1 MAEYLVIDDV
11 EGLRAAAELLAAGS
25 GPVAVDV
32 ERASGFRYSQR
43 AYLVQ
48 VFRRGAGGF
57 LFDPPAIGDF
67 TALQA
72 AIGDVEWVLHAA
84 SQDLPSLRE
93 IDLLP
98 PSIFDTEL
106 ASRLLGRERVGLGAV
121 VEETLGITLA
131 KAHSA
136 SDWSTRPLPQ
146 AWLEYAAL
154 DVEHLIDVRDVLAA
168 DLVEQGKVDLRRRGV
183 RGGPNPHPQ
192 ARPAPT
198 RGAGS
203 AACTRCAVV
212 EPWPWRVPCG
222 SPARNSPAPRTW
234 HPAASCPTGL
244 SSPRCSPTRR
254 PKQDLARVKEFNGRA
269 SRTQLD
275 RWWAAFEEGRAATDL
290 PPERGTGGDSLP
302 PPRAW
307 ADRNP
312 AADKR
317 LKAAR
322 PVVEAHAEQLA
333 MPTENLLTPELLR
346 RVAWNPPEPVTA
358 DGVGAALADLGARP
372 WQIAQTAQMI
382 ADAFVESVQ
391 AAPEALEPPFVGF
404 RHPIP
409 GPVTALLGF
418 RHTNFLEAEW
428 PRSRTSSSS
437 MACAHRSGAPAK
449 RACTGTR
456 DRMTWPSRRP
466 SDSWSATPACRRSA
480 STMSPSRR
488 RRRPATRD
496 SPSAA
501 ASRFSRVSPRPC
513 PASRSTACARAR

>member
-11 EGLRAAAELLAAGS
+11 EGLEAAAAQLAGGS

-93 IDLLP
+93 IGLLP

-168 DLVEQGKVDLRRRGV
+168 DLVEQGKVAFAAEEFEAVRTRLPKPAAADPWRRLSGLHTV
-183 RGGPNPHPQ
+183 RGRRALAV
-192 ARPAPT
+192 ARALWISREEFARAEDVAPGRLVPDRALVAAVLADPAT
-198 RGAGS
+198 
-203 AACTRCAVV
+203 
-212 EPWPWRVPCG
+212 
-222 SPARNSPAPRTW
+222 
-234 HPAASCPTGL
+234 
-244 SSPRCSPTRR
+244 
-254 PKQDLARVKEFNGRA
+254 KQDLARVKEFNGRA

-358 DGVGAALADLGARP
+358 DGVGRALADLGARP
-372 WQIAQTAQMI
+372 WQIAETAQMI

-391 AAPEALEPPFVGF
+391 AAPEAPE
-404 RHPIP
+404 
-409 GPVTALLGF
+409 T
-418 RHTNFLEAEW
+418 
-428 PRSRTSSSS
+428 
-437 MACAHRSGAPAK
+437 
-449 RACTGTR
+449 
-456 DRMTWPSRRP
+456 PS
-466 SDSWSATPACRRSA
+466 
-480 STMSPSRR
+480 
-488 RRRPATRD
+488 
-496 SPSAA
+496 
-501 ASRFSRVSPRPC
+501 
-513 PASRSTACARAR
+513 